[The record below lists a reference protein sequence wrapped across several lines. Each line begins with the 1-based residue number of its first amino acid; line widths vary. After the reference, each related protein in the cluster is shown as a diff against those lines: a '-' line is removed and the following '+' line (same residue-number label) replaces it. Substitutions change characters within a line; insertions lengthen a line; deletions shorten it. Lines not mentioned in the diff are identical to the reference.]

1 MGKEDDLSE
10 IAMDHVVELLE
21 KKDFKNKF
29 VKKLNDA
36 VDIPMINEKT
46 EKKVLN
52 KIYELLVKTVKD
64 LDLD

>member
-1 MGKEDDLSE
+1 MDDIVL
-10 IAMDHVVELLE
+10 DHVVELFE

-29 VKKLNDA
+29 IKKLNDS
-36 VDIPMINEKT
+36 VDIPLINEKT

>member
-1 MGKEDDLSE
+1 MEKNDNLDNMMLNHIVDLF
-10 IAMDHVVELLE
+10 E
-21 KKDFKNKF
+21 KKNFKNKF
-29 VKKLNDA
+29 IKKLNDS
-36 VDIPMINEKT
+36 VDIPLINEKT

>member
-10 IAMDHVVELLE
+10 MAMDHVVELLE

-52 KIYELLVKTVKD
+52 KIYELLVNTVKE
-64 LDLD
+64 L

>member
-1 MGKEDDLSE
+1 MDNIVL
-10 IAMDHVVELLE
+10 DHVVELFE

-29 VKKLNDA
+29 IKKLNDS
-36 VDIPMINEKT
+36 VDIPLINEKT

>member
-1 MGKEDDLSE
+1 MDDIVL
-10 IAMDHVVELLE
+10 DHVVELFE

-29 VKKLNDA
+29 IKKLNDS
-36 VDIPMINEKT
+36 VDIPLVNEKT

>member
-1 MGKEDDLSE
+1 MDDIVL
-10 IAMDHVVELLE
+10 DHVVELFE

-29 VKKLNDA
+29 IKKLNDS
-36 VDIPMINEKT
+36 VDIPLINEKT
-46 EKKVLN
+46 EKKVIN

>member
-1 MGKEDDLSE
+1 MGKEDKLDE

-52 KIYELLVKTVKD
+52 KIYELLVKTVKE
-64 LDLD
+64 L

>member
-10 IAMDHVVELLE
+10 MAMDHVVELLE

-52 KIYELLVKTVKD
+52 KIYELLVKTVKE
-64 LDLD
+64 L

>member
-1 MGKEDDLSE
+1 MNDIVLDHIVE
-10 IAMDHVVELLE
+10 IFE

-29 VKKLNDA
+29 IKKLNES
-36 VDIPMINEKT
+36 VDIPLINEKT

>member
-10 IAMDHVVELLE
+10 MAMDHVVELLE

-52 KIYELLVKTVKD
+52 KIYELLVKTVRE
-64 LDLD
+64 L

>member
-1 MGKEDDLSE
+1 MEKNDNLDNMMLNHIVDLF
-10 IAMDHVVELLE
+10 E
-21 KKDFKNKF
+21 KKNFKNKF
-29 VKKLNDA
+29 IKKLNDR
-36 VDIPMINEKT
+36 VDIPLINEKT

>member
-1 MGKEDDLSE
+1 MDNIVL
-10 IAMDHVVELLE
+10 DHVVELFE

-29 VKKLNDA
+29 IKKLNDS
-36 VDIPMINEKT
+36 VDIPLINEKT

-52 KIYELLVKTVKD
+52 KIYELLVKTVKE

>member
-1 MGKEDDLSE
+1 MLNHIVDLF
-10 IAMDHVVELLE
+10 E
-21 KKDFKNKF
+21 KKNFKNKF
-29 VKKLNDA
+29 IKKLNDS
-36 VDIPMINEKT
+36 VDIPLINEKT

>member
-52 KIYELLVKTVKD
+52 KIYELLVKTVKE
-64 LDLD
+64 L

>member
-1 MGKEDDLSE
+1 MDDIVL
-10 IAMDHVVELLE
+10 DHVVELFE

-29 VKKLNDA
+29 IKKLNES
-36 VDIPMINEKT
+36 VDIPLINEKT